1 VAVELTNHGAI
12 SHRELVP
19 TSRLRRRQSDR
30 NCTDAHLEKHISK
43 LRDWEMVYK
52 VAVHPNPSQNNS
64 TSPEAGRGWKQ
75 SPNADDGDKD
85 TATRQEMYIKPTP
98 QERRDGSTN
107 EKEQP
112 STQLKDVR
120 SDQDTPSPPNNNNK
134 KKRSTPSSLKL
145 NKKGGDTLPLIPTT
159 PHRLHIHM
167 PAPCA
172 WGRFEQTCGFAT
184 RLTMPANCGISIVI
198 SFHRW
203 RRL

>member
-1 VAVELTNHGAI
+1 
-12 SHRELVP
+12 
-19 TSRLRRRQSDR
+19 
-30 NCTDAHLEKHISK
+30 
-43 LRDWEMVYK
+43 MVYK

-159 PHRLHIHM
+159 SPPNSHASVMRG
-167 PAPCA
+167 A
-172 WGRFEQTCGFAT
+172 RFEQTCGFAT
-184 RLTMPANCGISIVI
+184 RLCLLVVE
-198 SFHRW
+198 F
-203 RRL
+203 RL